1 MNKHAYLILVQNQPE
16 LLEYQLPL
24 LDHERVDLYIH
35 IDKKAKKCRPE
46 SLKSSVKES
55 KIFFLPNI
63 GISLFIVDIAH
74 SCI

>member
-35 IDKKAKKCRPE
+35 IDKSKE
-46 SLKSSVKES
+46 VSSRIS
-55 KIFFLPNI
+55 KIFGKRIEN
-63 GISLFIVDIAH
+63 LFYQQYHCFIRLLYSNSMSI
-74 SCI
+74 